1 MEIHEYQLVNGLLK
15 KTKKHKVLKIIN
27 DGYGYRVII
36 NGGYYWIENICDK
49 FTLRFYAYFL
59 TYKKL
64 NSKQKN
70 ELNKFMKPEYGKG
83 K

>member
-1 MEIHEYQLVNGLLK
+1 MEIYEYQLVKGLIK
-15 KTKKHKVLKIIN
+15 KTGKYKVLQIT
-27 DGYGYRVII
+27 DDRYCGRVII
-36 NGGYYWIENICDK
+36 KGGYYWIENIYNK
-49 FTLRFYAYFL
+49 STLHFYAYFL

-70 ELNKFMKPEYGKG
+70 KLNKFMKTEYGKV